1 MEDPEQKNG
10 STALAKLL
18 NQLNVPTLAA
28 IMLMG
33 GGNFFATKTTSDEQ
47 RADTLKAVR
56 EIHEL
61 HDALDDFEKRQ
72 KTMLDGNANLLRNQ
86 NQMLENQTRILEQ
99 LKNGNRS

>member
-47 RADTLKAVR
+47 RADILKAVR

-99 LKNGNRS
+99 LKSGNRP